1 MSKLLHVLAAAAL
14 LGSSTIS
21 YAADTKVGILMDI
34 TGPIASFIPPLQ
46 NATNLAIK
54 HVNEQGGLLDGK
66 AVAVY
71 GDTTGSSQ
79 GAVDAAGKLINIENV
94 PIIVGALMSGTTIAA
109 AEAAAIPAG
118 VVQIS
123 PTATSPALSAIK
135 DNDLLFRIVPSDNY
149 QGTILAKMVLQEGIK
164 KVAVTYVNN
173 DYGVGIGQTFID
185 ALPATVAGFDCVYA
199 NQVFE
204 HLPDPLQTL
213 VDLCRQ
219 LKPEGIVCLR
229 VPDGRGVATRLEQR
243 GWSPELEA
251 IHPLEHINCF
261 TRKTLTGLASKAGL
275 KPFYPP
281 LRLSW
286 GSLWDGIR
294 REIADRLLTTH
305 LFLRRQ

>member
-1 MSKLLHVLAAAAL
+1 MSVGFQQRDRCPLCDSSSNRLLCDIPYSDQRLADYIERFYRGRVAL
-14 LGSSTIS
+14 QSLQLAS
-21 YAADTKVGILMDI
+21 YRVALCEACDFIYQDSILDENGMQTLYEDWI
-34 TGPIASFIPPLQ
+34 DHEQSLQ
-46 NATNLAIK
+46 RKQTAHSQRYRQYAGQIQTLA
-54 HVNEQGGLLDGK
+54 GLLNQRPDQ
-66 AVAVY
+66 
-71 GDTTGSSQ
+71 S
-79 GAVDAAGKLINIENV
+79 
-94 PIIVGALMSGTTIAA
+94 
-109 AEAAAIPAG
+109 
-118 VVQIS
+118 
-123 PTATSPALSAIK
+123 
-135 DNDLLFRIVPSDNY
+135 RI
-149 QGTILAKMVLQEGIK
+149 L
-164 KVAVTYVNN
+164 
-173 DYGVGIGQTFID
+173 DYGMGWGYWSRMAQAHGFDVVGFELSKQRSEYARQMGVTVID
-185 ALPATVAGFDCVYA
+185 ALPASGAGFDCVYA

-204 HLPDPLQTL
+204 HLSDPLQTL

-229 VPDGRGVATRLEQR
+229 VPDGRGVAARLEQR